1 MSRKPLVITAVL
13 TALLLALAV
22 FGAAAQ
28 DFTDARVND
37 MASTLRLREAPS
49 PLAATIAELTG
60 NTPLNVLAR
69 TSNSRWI
76 KVQTPDNQVGW
87 VSRDYVRVFV
97 PLSGVPVEDTGV
109 TDSAP
114 ETAAPAGPQT
124 AAPVTAPDGATTN
137 GAVIDMAYTLR
148 LRQSPSAIAAVITEL
163 AGNTPLNIIG
173 RSNNSEWLNVTVG
186 DLTGWVSARY
196 VNVYVPVSG
205 LPVTGTAGLSL
216 TTGSSGGSSAGVPS
230 AGAIRG
236 VREIY
241 QRGQQMGNNPNAF
254 TKVGDSISTNLESYD
269 AIGRGIYNLGGFA
282 SLQTVIDRFGSGGFN
297 SFLHVSAAAGPG
309 WTTTIALDPAFR
321 NPALCKAEESPLE
334 CELGRSKPSV
344 AIIQLGTNDV
354 QYLGAGQFGANLDKI
369 VDIAVARG
377 VIPVLTTIP
386 YRTGYESQ
394 TEEFN
399 SVIRSVASRRGVPLM
414 DLKRAF
420 DGLGNGG
427 VSADGIH
434 PSLPPGG
441 YSDTANFG
449 NNEALGSGYTTRNL
463 LVLQTLERLLPSMN

>member
-1 MSRKPLVITAVL
+1 MGRKPILLSVILTAV
-13 TALLLALAV
+13 LLALAV

-37 MASTLRLREAPS
+37 MASTLRLRESPS

-60 NTPLNVLAR
+60 STPLNVLAR

-76 KVQTPDNQVGW
+76 KVQTPENQVGW
-87 VSRDYVRVFV
+87 VSRDYVRVFI
-97 PLSGVPVEDTGV
+97 PLSGIPVEDTGV

-114 ETAAPAGPQT
+114 ESAAPAQPET
-124 AAPVTAPDGATTN
+124 SAPVVRPDGATGN

-148 LRQSPSAIAAVITEL
+148 LRQSPSALAAVITEL
-163 AGNTPLNIIG
+163 AGNTPLNIVG

-186 DLTGWVSARY
+186 DLSGWVSARY
-196 VNVYVPVSG
+196 VNVYVPVVD

-216 TTGSSGGSSAGVPS
+216 TTGTSGGAGLPS
-230 AGAIRG
+230 AGSVRG

-241 QRGQQMGNNPNAF
+241 QRGQQLGNNPNAF
-254 TKVGDSISTNLESYD
+254 TKIGDSISTNLESYD
-269 AIGRGIYNLGGFA
+269 AIGRGIYNLGAYGN
-282 SLQTVIDRFGSGGFN
+282 LQTAIDRFANSGFN

-309 WTTTIALDPAFR
+309 WTTSIALDPAFR
-321 NPALCKAEESPLE
+321 NPALCKLEESPLE

-344 AIIQLGTNDV
+344 AIIQLGTNDL
-354 QYLGAGQFGANLDKI
+354 QYLNAATFGANLDKI

-386 YRTGYESQ
+386 YRTGYESLS
-394 TEEFN
+394 EEFN
-399 SVIRSVASRRGVPLM
+399 NVIRGVASRRGVPLM
-414 DLKRAF
+414 DLKKAF

-427 VSADGIH
+427 VSGDGIH

-441 YSDTANFG
+441 YPDTANFANG
-449 NNEALGSGYTTRNL
+449 EALQSGYTVRNL
-463 LVLQTLERLLPSMN
+463 LVLQTLERVMASMN